1 MFRDLTSHHES
12 FSKVG
17 ELDFMG
23 KIILDTTFRGE
34 SLSSRTKRVCMLL
47 IRSLSIVERL
57 MIARS
62 KSARFIA
69 TGGKGH
75 EEKKSV
81 HKSGRRFDLQ
91 APDLDQRRT

>member
-12 FSKVG
+12 FPKVCEFG
-17 ELDFMG
+17 LVG
-23 KIILDTTFRGE
+23 KITLDTTFRGE
-34 SLSSRTKRVCMLL
+34 SLSSRTKRVCLLL
-47 IRSLSIVERL
+47 IRSLSIVERS
-57 MIARS
+57 MIARG

-81 HKSGRRFDLQ
+81 HKNGKRFDLQ
-91 APDLDQRRT
+91 ALDPDQRRT